1 MEVDEPEAG
10 GILFT
15 GDDIQTVEA
24 AVDEAVED
32 GVETN
37 HRQFS
42 VDRPD
47 EEDADGGSHQ
57 AERCK
62 DIYTDQT
69 SLNWLDLLRTNLV
82 LALVQVCA

>member
-1 MEVDEPEAG
+1 MDEPEACG
-10 GILFT
+10 VLLT
-15 GDDIQTVEA
+15 GDDVQTVEA
-24 AVDEAVED
+24 AVDEAVEA

-69 SLNWLDLLRTNLV
+69 SLKWLDLLKTNPV